1 MSAEAVLTA
10 GWNGGAMA
18 GTTGR
23 GLTRRE
29 AAALFVGL
37 LGFAAVPPARAES
50 NSAENTRG
58 AGAYV
63 SKIAAEVMGLA
74 NGGGS
79 GAALRPRFVVILNKY
94 INIRGIASFALGQH
108 QSKLAGADKEQFY
121 SLFSN
126 YVASLFVAHVAD
138 FRGSDLKITSTTSQ
152 GNFTTVTSAIVSK
165 GLGREQVKWRL
176 ASTGGAY
183 RISDV
188 NVKGVWLS
196 IATKK
201 RFGDVLKRSGG
212 DFGPLFAELK
222 EADTW

>member
-1 MSAEAVLTA
+1 MVE
-10 GWNGGAMA
+10 
-18 GTTGR
+18 TTSQR
-23 GLTRRE
+23 LTRRE
-29 AAALFVGL
+29 AAGLLVGL
-37 LGFAAVPPARAES
+37 MAFANVSPARADSDSTEDS
-50 NSAENTRG
+50 RG

-79 GAALRPRFVVILNKY
+79 KDALRPKFAALMNKY
-94 INIRGIASFALGQH
+94 INVRGIASFALGQY
-108 QSKLAGADKEQFY
+108 QSKLAGAEKEQFY

-126 YVASLFVAHVAD
+126 YVASLFVAYAAD
-138 FRGSDLKITSTTSQ
+138 FRGSGLKIISTTMQ
-152 GNFTTVTSAIVSK
+152 GNFTTITSAIVSK
-165 GLGREQVKWRL
+165 GMGREQVKWRL

-212 DFGPLFAELK
+212 DFGPLLAELK
-222 EADTW
+222 KADTW

>member
-1 MSAEAVLTA
+1 MVE
-10 GWNGGAMA
+10 
-18 GTTGR
+18 TTSQR
-23 GLTRRE
+23 LTRRE
-29 AAALFVGL
+29 AAGLLVGL
-37 LGFAAVPPARAES
+37 MGFANVSPARADSDSTED
-50 NSAENTRG
+50 TRG
-58 AGAYV
+58 AGTYV

-79 GAALRPRFVVILNKY
+79 KDALRPKFAAIMNKY
-94 INIRGIASFALGQH
+94 INVRGIASFALGQY
-108 QSKLAGADKEQFY
+108 QSKLAGAEKEQFY

-126 YVASLFVAHVAD
+126 YVASLFVAYAAD
-138 FRGSDLKITSTTSQ
+138 FRGSGLKIISTTKQ
-152 GNFTTVTSAIVSK
+152 GNFTTIASAIVSK
-165 GLGREQVKWRL
+165 GMGREQVKWRL

-212 DFGPLFAELK
+212 DFGPLLAELK
-222 EADTW
+222 KADTW

>member
-1 MSAEAVLTA
+1 
-10 GWNGGAMA
+10 MA
-18 GTTGR
+18 GTTR
-23 GLTRRE
+23 QRLTRRE
-29 AAALFVGL
+29 MAGLFVGL

-50 NSAENTRG
+50 NNNEDSRG

-63 SKIAAEVMGLA
+63 NKIAAEVMGLA
-74 NGGGS
+74 NGGIRGD
-79 GAALRPRFVVILNKY
+79 ALRSKFAAILNKY
-94 INIRGIASFALGQH
+94 INIRGIASFALGQY
-108 QSKLAGADKEQFY
+108 QSKLAGAEKEQFY

-126 YVASLFVAHVAD
+126 YVASLFVAYVAD
-138 FRGSDLKITSTTSQ
+138 FRGSDLKITSTTLQ
-152 GNFTTVTSAIVSK
+152 GNFTTITSAIVSK

-176 ASTGGAY
+176 VSTGGAY

-222 EADTW
+222 KADTW

>member
-1 MSAEAVLTA
+1 
-10 GWNGGAMA
+10 MA
-18 GTTGR
+18 GTTR
-23 GLTRRE
+23 QGLTRRE
-29 AAALFVGL
+29 AAGLLMGL
-37 LGFAAVPPARAES
+37 LGFAAVSPARAES
-50 NSAENTRG
+50 NSTEDSRG

-74 NGGGS
+74 NGGRS
-79 GAALRPRFVVILNKY
+79 GDALRSKFVAILNKY
-94 INIRGIASFALGQH
+94 INIRGIASFALGQY

-126 YVASLFVAHVAD
+126 YVASLFVAYVAD
-138 FRGSDLKITSTTSQ
+138 FRGSDLKIISITSQ
-152 GNFTTVTSAIVSK
+152 GNFTTITSAIVSK
-165 GLGREQVKWRL
+165 GMGREQVKWRL
-176 ASTGGAY
+176 ASTGGSY
-183 RISDV
+183 RISDI

-222 EADTW
+222 KADTW

>member
-1 MSAEAVLTA
+1 
-10 GWNGGAMA
+10 MA
-18 GTTGR
+18 GTAR
-23 GLTRRE
+23 QGLTRRE
-29 AAALFVGL
+29 AAGLFAGL

-50 NSAENTRG
+50 NSVEDSRG
-58 AGAYV
+58 AGTYV
-63 SKIAAEVMGLA
+63 SKVAAEVMGLA

-79 GAALRPRFVVILNKY
+79 GDALRSKFAAILNKY
-94 INIRGIASFALGQH
+94 INIRGIASFALGQY

-126 YVASLFVAHVAD
+126 YVASLFVAHVAE
-138 FRGSDLKITSTTSQ
+138 FRGSGLKITSTASQ
-152 GNFTTVTSAIVSK
+152 GNFTTITSAIVSK
-165 GLGREQVKWRL
+165 GMGHEQVKWRL
-176 ASTGGAY
+176 ASAGGGAY

-212 DFGPLFAELK
+212 DFGALFAEMK
-222 EADTW
+222 KADAG

>member
-1 MSAEAVLTA
+1 MVEMTSQ
-10 GWNGGAMA
+10 
-18 GTTGR
+18 R
-23 GLTRRE
+23 LTRRE
-29 AAALFVGL
+29 AAGLLVGL
-37 LGFAAVPPARAES
+37 MGFANVSPARADSDSSEDS
-50 NSAENTRG
+50 RG
-58 AGAYV
+58 AGTYV

-79 GAALRPRFVVILNKY
+79 KDALRPKFAAIMNKY
-94 INIRGIASFALGQH
+94 INIRGIASFALGQY
-108 QSKLAGADKEQFY
+108 QSKLAGAEKEQFY

-126 YVASLFVAHVAD
+126 YVASLFVSYAAD
-138 FRGSDLKITSTTSQ
+138 FRGSGLKIISTTKQ
-152 GNFTTVTSAIVSK
+152 GNFTTIASAIVSK
-165 GLGREQVKWRL
+165 GMGREQVKWRL

-222 EADTW
+222 KADTW

>member
-1 MSAEAVLTA
+1 
-10 GWNGGAMA
+10 MA
-18 GTTGR
+18 GTTQR
-23 GLTRRE
+23 LTRRE
-29 AAALFVGL
+29 AAGLLMGL
-37 LGFAAVPPARAES
+37 LGLAAVSPARAES
-50 NSAENTRG
+50 NSTEDSRG

-74 NGGGS
+74 NGGKS
-79 GAALRPRFVVILNKY
+79 GDALRTKFVAILNKY
-94 INIRGIASFALGQH
+94 INIRGIASFALGPY

-126 YVASLFVAHVAD
+126 YVASLFVAYVAD
-138 FRGSDLKITSTTSQ
+138 FRGSDLKIISITSQ
-152 GNFTTVTSAIVSK
+152 GNFTTIASAIVSK
-165 GLGREQVKWRL
+165 GMGREQVKWRL

-183 RISDV
+183 RISDI

-212 DFGPLFAELK
+212 DFGPLIAELK
-222 EADTW
+222 KADTW